1 MTVEQQVRFCSSEDG
16 VRLAYAL
23 HGRGPAIV
31 KVANW
36 LTHLEHDWRSPIWRH
51 WLAELGRGH
60 TFVRYDCRGCGL
72 SDRSPGEVTLE
83 AQIADLAAV
92 VDAAALERFALLGI
106 SAGGA
111 VAVAYAA
118 EQPQRVSHL
127 ILCGAYAQGRLRR
140 NPSDEQREEAELLE
154 SVVRV
159 GWGNPD
165 PLFRRVFTSRFL
177 PAATARQMEWFDEL
191 QRISTSPEMAL
202 RLRKVWAEID
212 VTNLLGRVSAPTL
225 VAHVRDDVIAPFD
238 QGRLIATRIPDARF
252 LPLAG
257 GNHLPLADDPAWPA
271 FLDEA
276 RRFLGT
282 STGPELTGLD
292 ELSSRELEV
301 LRLVAHGLS
310 NQMIAE
316 RLVVSVRTV
325 ERHLSNIYV
334 KLGLSGK
341 AARAAAAAQISQL
354 EAP

>member
-1 MTVEQQVRFCSSEDG
+1 MEQQVRFCSSEDG

-36 LTHLEHDWRSPIWRH
+36 LTHLEHDWQSPVWRH

-72 SDRSPGEVTLE
+72 SDRTPSRVALE
-83 AQIADLAAV
+83 AQVADLAAV
-92 VDAAALERFALLGI
+92 VDAAGLERFALLGI

-118 EQPQRVSHL
+118 KHPQRVSHL
-127 ILCGAYAQGRLRR
+127 ILWGAYAQGRLQR
-140 NPSDEQREEAELLE
+140 NPSHEEREEAELLE

-177 PAATARQMEWFDEL
+177 PGATTTQMEWFDEL
-191 QRISTSPEMAL
+191 QRISTSPEMAV
-202 RLRKVWAEID
+202 RLRKAWAEID
-212 VTNLLGRVSAPTL
+212 VTSLLGRISAPTL
-225 VAHVRDDVIAPFD
+225 VAHVRDDVVTPFD
-238 QGRLIATRIPDARF
+238 QGRLIATRIPEARF

-271 FLDEA
+271 FLEEA

-282 STGPELTGLD
+282 SAGPELTGLD
-292 ELSSRELEV
+292 ELSSREVEI

-334 KLGLSGK
+334 KRGLSGK
-341 AARAAAAAQISQL
+341 AARAAAAAQISHL